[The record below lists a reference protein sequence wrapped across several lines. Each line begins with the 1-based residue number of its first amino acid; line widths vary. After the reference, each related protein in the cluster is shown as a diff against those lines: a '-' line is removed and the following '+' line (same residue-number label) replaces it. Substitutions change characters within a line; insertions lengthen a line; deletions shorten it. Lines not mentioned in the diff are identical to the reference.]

1 MFSKKYSISPSR
13 FALMSLLCL
22 AVVLCYK
29 LRLLDWVIVVVAVG
43 LLSIEGI
50 IGAWIKLLKFIWK
63 RETRTRSAL
72 MLLLCFGVGVCFDL
86 DSSVTIMVFPVVAE
100 ICLEVCLGT
109 GNE

>member
-1 MFSKKYSISPSR
+1 MVMFSKKYSISPFR

-43 LLSIEGI
+43 LFSVEGI

-72 MLLLCFGVGVCFDL
+72 MLLLCLGVGMRW
-86 DSSVTIMVFPVVAE
+86 SSP
-100 ICLEVCLGT
+100 CP
-109 GNE
+109 